1 MVHSREQSVPRV
13 LVVDDEAAILSFAGR
28 VLRDAGYEVVLAPD
42 GPEAL
47 RVVQEQQRPFDVFV
61 IDVQMPHMR
70 GDELARRIRQAQP
83 DAKVLYFTGFSDRL
97 FDERNV
103 LWQDEAFLEKPATV
117 KGLQQSV
124 SLILLG
130 HTNGPEGEQRS

>member
-1 MVHSREQSVPRV
+1 MPRV

-28 VLRDAGYEVVLAPD
+28 VLRDAGYEVALASD

-47 RVVQEQQRPFDVFV
+47 RIIAEQQRAFDVFV

-97 FDERNV
+97 FDERTCCGRT
-103 LWQDEAFLEKPATV
+103 KP
-117 KGLQQSV
+117 S
-124 SLILLG
+124 SR
-130 HTNGPEGEQRS
+130 NRRRSKDSSNRCR